1 MKKTITALSLA
12 VLLAAS
18 AGAQAKPTLQGAG
31 ATFPQPLYLGMFDSY
46 LKTAGIKVNYQGIGS
61 GAGIQQLT
69 AKTVD
74 FGASDAPMSADEQTK
89 AGADVLHIP
98 TCVGAIVLTYN
109 IPGIT
114 GSIKLTGNVIAGIY
128 LGTIQA
134 WNDAAI
140 QSLNPE
146 YKLPDL
152 NIVVVRRS
160 DSSGTSYNFSGYL
173 TKVSPDW
180 ASQVGQSKSPK
191 WPVGVGGKGN
201 PGVASYVKQVPGS
214 IGYVEIA
221 FARQNK
227 MPVAIVQNK
236 SGAWVDPNDLKS
248 VAAAADIA
256 FPADAKADII
266 NTDAKSGYPI
276 AATTWL
282 LLYKDQGYAKDQAKS
297 KAVLDLMW
305 WMIHDGQ
312 KLNEGLDY
320 ATLPPAAVKVAESL
334 LKSVTFNGAPLLK

>member
-12 VLLAAS
+12 ILLAAA

-31 ATFPQPLYLGMFDSY
+31 ATFPQPLYIGMFDSY
-46 LKTAGIKVNYQGIGS
+46 LKTTGIKVNYQGIGS

-74 FGASDAPMSADEQTK
+74 FGASDAPMSADEQAK

-109 IPGIT
+109 IPGINA
-114 GSIKLTGNVIAGIY
+114 SIKLTGNVIAGIF

-134 WNDAAI
+134 WNDPAI
-140 QSLNPE
+140 QGLNPE
-146 YKLPDL
+146 YKLPSL

-221 FARQNK
+221 YARQNK

-236 SGAWVDPNDLKS
+236 SGAWVDPNDLKA

-282 LLYKDQGYAKDQAKS
+282 LVYKDQGYAKDQATS

-320 ATLPPAAVKVAESL
+320 AVLPPAAVKVAETL